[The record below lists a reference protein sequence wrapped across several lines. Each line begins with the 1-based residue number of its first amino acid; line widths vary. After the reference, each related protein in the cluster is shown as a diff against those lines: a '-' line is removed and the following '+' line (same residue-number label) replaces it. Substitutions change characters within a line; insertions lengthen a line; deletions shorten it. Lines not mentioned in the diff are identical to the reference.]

1 MPDRGRYGRVMPID
15 VTAAR
20 AATPGCQDLIH
31 LNNAGAALPTHAVLA
46 TQIDYLQLEARIGGY
61 EAFTHEQA
69 RIDEIRPT
77 IARLI
82 GADPSGDEIALT
94 VNNTAAFDLFL
105 YSWAISP
112 AHAPNPGDR
121 ILTTETEYGAN
132 FVAYLHLG
140 RRFGIEVE
148 VVPSNDHGEL
158 DLDALEA
165 TIQRTDVGPVTLIAL
180 NHIPTNG
187 GLINPAAG
195 VGAIAREYGITY
207 LLDAC
212 QSAGQIPLDVDE
224 LGCDAL
230 TAAGRKFLR
239 GPRGTGFLYVRSS
252 ILPSIEPIMLDHST
266 AEWLEP
272 DHYEI
277 DPTARRFEQ
286 WERNHAALLGLG
298 HAVQEALD
306 HGLDAIATRVQGL
319 ADVLR
324 GRLTDEVPHATV
336 RDLGRERC
344 GIVTFSLDGAELST
358 VHAALRD
365 AGINVSIVPPASAL
379 IDTRRRDLPPMIRAS
394 VHYYNT
400 EDEIDQLIT
409 ELTRLR

>member
-1 MPDRGRYGRVMPID
+1 MPID

-31 LNNAGAALPTHAVLA
+31 LNNAGAALPTHDVLT

-61 EAFTHEQA
+61 EAYTHEQA
-69 RIDEIRPT
+69 RIEQIRPT

-82 GADPSGDEIALT
+82 GADPSGDEVALT

-112 AHAPNPGDR
+112 THAPDPGDR

-132 FVAYLHLG
+132 FVAYLQLA

-148 VVPSNDHGEL
+148 VVPSNDHGEI

-165 TIQRTDVGPVTLIAL
+165 SIRRTDVGPVTLIAL

-224 LGCDAL
+224 LSCDAL

-239 GPRGTGFLYVRSS
+239 GPRGTGFLYVRAS

-272 DHYEI
+272 D
-277 DPTARRFEQ
+277 PTRSIRR
-286 WERNHAALLGLG
+286 LGGSSSGSATMLHCSASDTPSRRRSTMG
-298 HAVQEALD
+298 STPSPLEFRVSPRHFVAVSPTTFRRPRC
-306 HGLDAIATRVQGL
+306 AILVG
-319 ADVLR
+319 
-324 GRLTDEVPHATV
+324 
-336 RDLGRERC
+336 
-344 GIVTFSLDGAELST
+344 SGAGSSRSLST
-358 VHAALRD
+358 EPTSPPCTLRCVTP
-365 AGINVSIVPPASAL
+365 ASMSRSSRLRVPSSTPASA
-379 IDTRRRDLPPMIRAS
+379 TF
-394 VHYYNT
+394 
-400 EDEIDQLIT
+400 
-409 ELTRLR
+409 LR

>member
-31 LNNAGAALPTHAVLA
+31 LNNAGAALPTHDVLT
-46 TQIDYLQLEARIGGY
+46 TQIDYCNSRRGSGATRR
-61 EAFTHEQA
+61 T
-69 RIDEIRPT
+69 RTNRPDRT
-77 IARLI
+77 DPPDDRPLI
-82 GADPSGDEIALT
+82 GADPSGDEVALT

-112 AHAPNPGDR
+112 TP
-121 ILTTETEYGAN
+121 LTLVIASSRPKPSTRE
-132 FVAYLHLG
+132 F
-140 RRFGIEVE
+140 RRLPPPRPAVRHRVE

-165 TIQRTDVGPVTLIAL
+165 SIRRTDVGPVTLIAL

-286 WERNHAALLGLG
+286 WERNHAHCSASGTPSRRRSTMGSTPSLL
-298 HAVQEALD
+298 EF
-306 HGLDAIATRVQGL
+306 RVSPRHFV
-319 ADVLR
+319 A
-324 GRLTDEVPHATV
+324 PHRRRSQATV

-344 GIVTFSLDGAELST
+344 GIVTFSLDGADLAA

-379 IDTRRRDLPPMIRAS
+379 IDTRTRDLPPMIRAS

-400 EDEIDQLIT
+400 EAEIDQLIT
-409 ELTRLR
+409 ELLRLR

>member
-31 LNNAGAALPTHAVLA
+31 LNNAGAALPTHAVLT

-61 EAFTHEQA
+61 EAYTHEQA

-148 VVPSNDHGEL
+148 VVPSNDHGEI

-165 TIQRTDVGPVTLIAL
+165 TIRRTDVGPVTLIAL

-212 QSAGQIPLDVDE
+212 QSAGQVPLDVDE

-239 GPRGTGFLYVRSS
+239 GPRGTGFLYVRAS

-266 AEWLEP
+266 PSGWSR
-272 DHYEI
+272 I
-277 DPTARRFEQ
+277 TTRSIRRPGGSSSGSATM
-286 WERNHAALLGLG
+286 RHCSALGTPSRRRSIMGSTPSLLGFRVLPRHFAG
-298 HAVQEALD
+298 ASPTTLRRPRC
-306 HGLDAIATRVQGL
+306 AISVGSGAGSSRSPSTEPTSPPCTLRCATQ
-319 ADVLR
+319 
-324 GRLTDEVPHATV
+324 
-336 RDLGRERC
+336 
-344 GIVTFSLDGAELST
+344 
-358 VHAALRD
+358 
-365 AGINVSIVPPASAL
+365 ASMS
-379 IDTRRRDLPPMIRAS
+379 RS
-394 VHYYNT
+394 F
-400 EDEIDQLIT
+400 
-409 ELTRLR
+409 RLRVPSSTPERATFLR